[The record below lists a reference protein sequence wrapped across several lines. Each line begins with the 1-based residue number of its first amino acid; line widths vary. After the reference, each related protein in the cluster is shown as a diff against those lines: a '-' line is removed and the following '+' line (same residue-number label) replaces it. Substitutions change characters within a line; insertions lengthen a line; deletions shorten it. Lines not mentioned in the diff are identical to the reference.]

1 MRGRRLLQTMVGDW
15 FLQEAFYSWNRNS
28 KGKKYS
34 SDKHELKIANRKFRH
49 NKTYKK
55 EIL

>member
-1 MRGRRLLQTMVGDW
+1 MRGRRLLQTMIGDW
-15 FLQEAFYSWNRNS
+15 FLQEAFYSWRKNAR
-28 KGKKYS
+28 GKKHS
-34 SDKHELKIANRKFRH
+34 SDKAELKIANRKFRH